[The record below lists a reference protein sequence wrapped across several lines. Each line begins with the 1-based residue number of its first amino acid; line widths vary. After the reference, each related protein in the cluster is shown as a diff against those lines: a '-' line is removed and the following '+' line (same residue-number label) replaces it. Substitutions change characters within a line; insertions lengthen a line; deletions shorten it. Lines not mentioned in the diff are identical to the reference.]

1 MKKNLLIKLM
11 AATLAASA
19 ALTPMSVL
27 AAPKTM
33 PDGGIFDPQYY
44 ASTYP
49 DVVKALGAD
58 ENILYQHYLT
68 YGKKEGR
75 QPYAPALTDAQV
87 TEKLLALKSKYPDGM
102 VWGNDSYYDRPGRNG
117 RTARSYACGAF
128 AMKITDEVYGP
139 LTPTRTIRIHND
151 DDLRPGDIVHIWDG
165 THDVVVVGLDEQKVY
180 MCEGNTGGVVV
191 WGAFN
196 RPIDTDLEGCWITRR
211 VTATA
216 PLPAKGEQK

>member
-11 AATLAASA
+11 TATLAASA

-33 PDGGIFDPQYY
+33 PDGGVFDPQYY

-58 ENILYQHYLT
+58 ENVLYQHYLT

-75 QPYAPALTDAQV
+75 QPYAPALTDEQV

-102 VWGNDSYYDRPGRNG
+102 VWDDDTYYDRPGRNG
-117 RTARSYACGAF
+117 RTARFYACGAF
-128 AMKITDEVYGP
+128 AMQITDEVYGP
-139 LTPTRTIRIHND
+139 LTPTTQVHPTSTA
-151 DDLRPGDIVHIWDG
+151 DLRPGDILHIWNNTHDFVVVSVDDQYLYMACGNAAGLVRWDKWLRSRWTSFDG
-165 THDVVVVGLDEQKVY
+165 TY
-180 MCEGNTGGVVV
+180 
-191 WGAFN
+191 
-196 RPIDTDLEGCWITRR
+196 ITRR

-216 PLPAKGEQK
+216 PLPASK

>member
-1 MKKNLLIKLM
+1 MKKNLLIKLIT
-11 AATLAASA
+11 ATFAASTVLA
-19 ALTPMSVL
+19 PMSVL

-33 PDGGIFDPQYY
+33 PDGGVFDPQYY

-58 ENILYQHYLT
+58 ENVLYQHYLT

-75 QPYAPALTDAQV
+75 QPYAPALTDEQV

-102 VWGNDSYYDRPGRNG
+102 VWDENTYYDRPGRNG
-117 RTARSYACGAF
+117 RTARFYACSAF
-128 AMKITDEVYGP
+128 AMQITDEVYGP
-139 LTPTRTIRIHND
+139 LTPTRTIPFHSVG
-151 DDLRPGDIVHIWDG
+151 DLRPGDILHIWHY
-165 THDVVVVGLDEQKVY
+165 THDIVVVGLDEQKIY
-180 MCEGNTGGVVV
+180 YCEGNAGGLVE

-196 RPIDTDLEGCWITRR
+196 RPTDSYFEGDWVTRR

-216 PLPAKGEQK
+216 PLPAKQ